1 MNIPDGAV
9 VVGYDGSE
17 HAQAA
22 LEWAAAAADRSG
34 RTLVV
39 LNAAD
44 QINYAYD
51 HAVGL
56 WTPESA
62 RAAAA
67 QIAERGVEQARAK
80 HPDLEI
86 QPATSLVSG
95 ALALEEA
102 STRASVVV
110 LGTRGRGRVL
120 GTLLGSTA
128 FAVTTHARCPVVV
141 VTRAEPPLPG
151 PDHGIVVG
159 VDGSDGAMHAVDV
172 AVDLAVEAGA
182 PLTVVAAWE
191 VPPPDP
197 YGPPAGFGRHAD
209 ATTARERQAEAAAEE
224 AVARVREKAPDVVVD
239 SSVVEGRP
247 ETVLA
252 GAASRAALLVVG
264 ARGRGDLKALLL
276 GSTSRA
282 VLHHA
287 PCPVYVVH

>member
-1 MNIPDGAV
+1 MNIPTGAV

-22 LEWAAAAADRSG
+22 LDWAAAAADRAG
-34 RTLVV
+34 RPLVV

-44 QINYAYD
+44 QISYAYD

-56 WTPESA
+56 WTPEA
-62 RAAAA
+62 AHQAAAMIA
-67 QIAERGVEQARAK
+67 QRGVEQALK
-80 HPDLEI
+80 EHPDLSVTT
-86 QPATSLVSG
+86 ATSLASG

-102 STRASVVV
+102 STRASLVVV
-110 LGTRGRGRVL
+110 GTRGRGRVL

-128 FAVTTHARCPVVV
+128 FAVTTHAVCPVVV
-141 VTRAEPPLPG
+141 VTHVSAPPG
-151 PDHGIVVG
+151 PERGVVVG
-159 VDGSDGAMHAVDV
+159 VDGSESAMHAVEAAVDV
-172 AVDLAVEAGA
+172 ALEAGA

-191 VPPPDP
+191 APPPDP
-197 YGPPAGFGRHAD
+197 WGPPAGFERLAD
-209 ATTARERQAEAAAEE
+209 ATSAREKVAVSAVEAA
-224 AVARVREKAPDVVVD
+224 VDHARDRAPDLAVD
-239 SSVVEGRP
+239 SAVIEGRP

-252 GAASRAALLVVG
+252 GAATQAGLLVVG

-287 PCPVYVVH
+287 PCPVYVVR